1 MSANNPEEEKE
12 HSLMMARGDSDGNYS
27 PSRKLGSIVLG
38 DGSFEALM
46 KERSKVSSAVPLIYT
61 QIQLIAKYIIL

>member
-1 MSANNPEEEKE
+1 
-12 HSLMMARGDSDGNYS
+12 MMARGDSDGNYS

-46 KERSKVSSAVPLIYT
+46 KERSKVSTAVPLILLHT
-61 QIQLIAKYIIL
+61 NSTDCQIHIDI